1 MPRKPAK
8 DNVKGQ
14 KKPVKVVPPSRDTP
28 VTFETVKDPA
38 ILKEIEEYAKEGCTL
53 KQIAS
58 RLMVHSDTLYKW
70 SKKYPEVEAVL
81 KEGMKVA
88 DDRVEQ
94 SLYDLC
100 FPHDEREIIIEKD
113 KDGIIVKQTVRTKH
127 IPANATAIQYWLQ
140 NRRREDW
147 KSHQSLEFTGN
158 SVVPVQIV
166 YDLPTKKEPTI
177 KGKDDDDIS

>member
-1 MPRKPAK
+1 MPRKVK
-8 DNVKGQ
+8 DNVDGQ
-14 KKPVKVVPPSRDTP
+14 KKPIRVVPPSRDTP
-28 VTFETVKDPA
+28 VTFETVRDPA

-94 SLYDLC
+94 SLYDMC
-100 FPHDEREIIIEKD
+100 FPHDEKEITIEKD
-113 KDGIIVKQTVRTKH
+113 ANNQIVKQIVRTKH
-127 IPANATAIQYWLQ
+127 VPANATAIQYWLQ
-140 NRRREDW
+140 NRRRDDW
-147 KSHQSLEFTGN
+147 KNHQSLEFSGN
-158 SVVPVQIV
+158 SNVPVQIV
-166 YDLPTKKEPTI
+166 YDLPTKKEPEI
-177 KGKDDDDIS
+177 KGKNDDDIS

>member
-1 MPRKPAK
+1 MPRKVK

-14 KKPVKVVPPSRDTP
+14 KKPEKVVPPSRDTP
-28 VTFETVKDPA
+28 VTFETVRDPA
-38 ILKEIEEYAKEGCTL
+38 ILQEIEDYAKEGCTL
-53 KQIAS
+53 QQIAS
-58 RLMVHSDTLYKW
+58 RLMVHSDTLYRW

-81 KEGMKVA
+81 KEGMRVA

-100 FPHDEREIIIEKD
+100 FPHDEKEIIIEKD
-113 KDGIIVKQTVRTKH
+113 ANNQIVKQVIRTKH

-140 NRRREDW
+140 NRRRDDW

-166 YDLPTKKEPTI
+166 YDLGTKKEPT
-177 KGKDDDDIS
+177 KASENKDDIS